1 MIHGNGTAVPATN
14 GETATRAAAKS
25 TRAWSGFRAWRQ
37 LEAEDRLALIES
49 ALRIPANDFA
59 DELPLAL

>member
-1 MIHGNGTAVPATN
+1 MAHGNGRAVPATN
-14 GETATRAAAKS
+14 AETATRAATNSA
-25 TRAWSGFRAWRQ
+25 RAWSGFGGWRER
-37 LEAEDRLALIES
+37 EAEDRLALIEC